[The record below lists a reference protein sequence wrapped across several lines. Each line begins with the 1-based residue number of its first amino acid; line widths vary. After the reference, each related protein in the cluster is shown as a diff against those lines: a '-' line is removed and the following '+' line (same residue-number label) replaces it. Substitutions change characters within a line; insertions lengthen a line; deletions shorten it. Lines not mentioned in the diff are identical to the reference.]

1 MGRFVFLWK
10 GGSTAQGCISVEL
23 RWQLGLKALMISFFL
38 RLQKPLNLK
47 SVMRVMDM
55 VAYC

>member
-1 MGRFVFLWK
+1 MGRSVFMWK
-10 GGSTAQGCISVEL
+10 GGSTAQGCISVAL

-38 RLQKPLNLK
+38 LLQKPLNLK
-47 SVMRVMDM
+47 SVARVMDM

>member
-1 MGRFVFLWK
+1 MFMWK
-10 GGSTAQGCISVEL
+10 GGSTAQGSISVEF